1 MDGIFAPWHIVI
13 VLVIALLVFGP
24 KRLPQMG
31 HSLGKSITSFRQGL
45 QEAKEEFSSV
55 TREASEVSEPNKTNV
70 TVSPPLSAPTA
81 AATARPAA
89 AEPAANAMDGPVEPS
104 ARV

>member
-24 KRLPQMG
+24 KKLPQMG

-55 TREASEVSEPNKTNV
+55 TREASEASEPNKANV

-81 AATARPAA
+81 AAVVTPAA
-89 AEPAANAMDGPVEPS
+89 AEPAAKGVEGPAEPP